1 MTALVEPR
9 GAAGDDPVAD
19 RVVAAARRAWEAHG
33 EPLEVGRRPVNG
45 HAHMTSLAARHA
57 RRVEFVV
64 ECDDSD
70 AWDVLAG
77 VKAAD
82 SWQLCALVPLG
93 LLGKAHERL
102 RGHGYELQGWW
113 VTDDEIAFGNP
124 EIA

>member
-1 MTALVEPR
+1 MTAL
-9 GAAGDDPVAD
+9 AGPDRASRHDPLGEQ
-19 RVVAAARRAWEAHG
+19 VAAAAQHAWEVHG
-33 EPLEVGRRPVNG
+33 ERLDVRSTPVNG
-45 HAHMTSLAARHA
+45 HAHMTSLAAVHA

-64 ECDDSD
+64 EHDDPH

-102 RGHGYELQGWW
+102 REHGYELQGWW
-113 VTDDEIAFGNP
+113 VTDGEVAFGNV